1 MFPLLLIIIGIILLL
16 CMIFI
21 VSEKGNDVEHIIIEE
36 SDKIE
41 NQTSITEDLVSPD
54 EVTFN
59 GVVRWASTTEVANS
73 NVLIDDNDNI
83 TVPGNMVIEGDIS
96 VNGSS
101 TFTQLVANDV
111 SDQTKSLGFNFA
123 NVPTNTQVL
132 LTLPSTDL
140 DLSTITQLVG
150 DTTVITSGGTYST
163 VFDAISDG
171 KYDIFIPSGQNI
183 IETANISTG
192 ASNILITI
200 ASGAVWDV
208 NTRSLT
214 MSLGSSQ
221 LSIVGSRHT
230 KSIDGLTS
238 SPSIEDSIVQF
249 DSSLTTFL
257 IGPSGVT
264 PSTVSCF
271 NIDLVNVSVVDNV
284 GRFANID
291 VIQEYN
297 LCAIFYQDNQNAF
310 TIGDTTVLPHIMR
323 DTFLYRSSSGTITSP
338 IIDLSFVLVENAWF
352 MNTSVVKVSNSNL
365 LSVGTID
372 SNFEFDTSSVNNLSL
387 DTSSSNV
394 SVLCKDSTRYSDCTD
409 KVDISIEGDNVSIM
423 NSEIGSLATSSLT
436 GNNTIISGC
445 VIESSLDLVID
456 PLTTN
461 FKLESNTISIDSLTI
476 FSEIAHIHGNTMVSG
491 GGIIIGSN
499 NVSIQ
504 DNNIT
509 VLTGNMEIN
518 GDEINFG
525 LNTVTA
531 AEILTIGNDVN
542 VTGCT
547 LLANVTVGGTSDGF
561 VMTGCKI
568 GSLSSG
574 NQIVDTKTNEGTIT
588 NVLIASNS
596 IRGSFDS
603 TGSSTT
609 EYGNLVYV

>member
-1 MFPLLLIIIGIILLL
+1 
-16 CMIFI
+16 MIFI
-21 VSEKGNDVEHIIIEE
+21 VSGKGNDTIVDDDNRSEHVTIEE
-36 SDKIE
+36 SGRIE
-41 NQTSITEDLVSPD
+41 NQTSITEDLISPD

-73 NVLIDDNDNI
+73 NVLIDDNDNV

-132 LTLPSTDL
+132 LTLPSTNL

-150 DTTVITSGGTYST
+150 DTTVVMSGSTYST

-171 KYDIFIPSGQNI
+171 KYDIFIPAGQNI
-183 IETANISTG
+183 IETTNISTG

-200 ASGAVWDV
+200 ASGAVWDL

-221 LSIVGSRHT
+221 LSIIGSRHT
-230 KSIDGLTS
+230 KSIDSLTL
-238 SPSIEDSIVQF
+238 SPSIEDSVVQF

-257 IGPSGVT
+257 IGPTGVT

-271 NIDLVNVSVVDNV
+271 NIDLVNVSTVDNV

-310 TIGDTTVLPHIMR
+310 TIGDATVLPHIMR

-352 MNTSVVKVSNSNL
+352 INTSIVKVSNSNL
-365 LSVGTID
+365 LSVGTIN
-372 SNFEFDTSSVNNLSL
+372 SNFEFDMSSINNLSL

-394 SVLCKDSTRYSDCTD
+394 SVLCKNSTRYSDCTD
-409 KVDISIEGDNVSIM
+409 KVDMTIEGDNVSIV
-423 NSEIGSLATSSLT
+423 NSEIGLLTMSSLT

-445 VIESSLDLVID
+445 VIDSSLDLVID
-456 PLTTN
+456 VLTTN
-461 FKLESNTISIDSLTI
+461 FKLESNTISIDSLTVS
-476 FSEIAHIHGNTMVSG
+476 SEIAHIHGNTMVSG
-491 GGIIIGSN
+491 GGILIDSN

-509 VLTGNMEIN
+509 ALTGNININ
-518 GDEINFG
+518 GDGINLG
-525 LNTVTA
+525 LNIVTA
-531 AEILTIGNDVN
+531 VEILTIGNDVN
-542 VTGCT
+542 ITGCT

-561 VMTGCKI
+561 IMSGCKI
-568 GSLSSG
+568 GTLSSG
-574 NQIVDTKTNEGTIT
+574 NNIVDTKTNEGTIT

-596 IRGSFDS
+596 IRGSFDN

-609 EYGNLVYV
+609 EYGNLVYI